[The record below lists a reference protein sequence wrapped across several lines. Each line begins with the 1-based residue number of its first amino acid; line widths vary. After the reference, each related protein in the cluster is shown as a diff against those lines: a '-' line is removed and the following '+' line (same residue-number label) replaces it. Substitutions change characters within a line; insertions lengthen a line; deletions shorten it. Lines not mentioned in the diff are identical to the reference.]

1 MTDDWDRSA
10 WLTPWQAVQLVVSHD
25 SRYGSKVAKK
35 IPEVKVKRTTYLG
48 AFLDL
53 HRTHPVLN
61 RAVGLFR
68 RAIEKVDEWS
78 RSGRIEAKSIS
89 EDGQVRLVGTVEFS
103 AHSINFNRGTFKGEQ
118 LRLKRDDLIQLC
130 APPPSLKPEV
140 ALALTHEKETT
151 EAPER
156 RPISA
161 SGLKKVPAY
170 LKDLQ
175 RGYAAK
181 GKRLTERLAWRE
193 TEDHFQRRIGR
204 DQFRRLWVGTN
215 VAGPVGRPRKEI
227 PPKSTA
233 A

>member
-25 SRYGSKVAKK
+25 SRYGSKVARR
-35 IPEVKVKRTTYLG
+35 IPEAKVKRTTYLG
-48 AFLDL
+48 AFLEL

-68 RAIEKVDEWS
+68 KAVEKVGEWS
-78 RSGRIEAKSIS
+78 QSGRIEAKSIS
-89 EDGQVRLVGTVEFS
+89 EDGQVRLADTVEFS
-103 AHSINFNRGTFKGEQ
+103 VHSINFNRGTFKGEQ

-130 APPPSLKPEV
+130 APPPSLKPE
-140 ALALTHEKETT
+140 AAPALTHEKETT
-151 EAPER
+151 EAPGR

-161 SGLKKVPAY
+161 SDLKKVPAY
-170 LKDLQ
+170 LRD
-175 RGYAAK
+175 YAVK
-181 GKRLTERLAWRE
+181 GEKLTEDLAWRE
-193 TEDHFQRRIGR
+193 TQDHFQRKILRN
-204 DQFRRLWVGTN
+204 QFRQLWRETS
-215 VAGPVGRPRKEI
+215 VARPVGRPRKEI